1 MTSSRASLV
10 VLAAGLLIGLPAVP
24 AAHALDARQWQAV
37 APALQA
43 AIECRAAP
51 DTDAPA
57 WKALGPAEGGSLGP
71 FQPPAPFTVFGLPV
85 REVTV
90 YIDPDGEMGA
100 SYSAS
105 FAATR
110 AQLRSAAK
118 LDAKAQRQSNMGSL
132 GFSDDSSASLT
143 CTVAGSYDESDY
155 QE

>member
-1 MTSSRASLV
+1 MTSSRASLF
-10 VLAAGLLIGLPAVP
+10 VLAAGLLIGLSAMP

-43 AIECRAAP
+43 AIECRTAP
-51 DTDAPA
+51 DTDAAA

-71 FQPPAPFTVFGLPV
+71 FQTPSPFTVFGLPV

-118 LDAKAQRQSNMGSL
+118 LDASGQRRTTMGSL
-132 GFSDDSSASLT
+132 GFTDDSGAALT